1 MSDLQDKTTELDSK
15 KESDE
20 ISEKSD
26 NVSVIDTELKMEMC
40 CKMQKAYLNLGE
52 RILKTMICIV

>member
-40 CKMQKAYLNLGE
+40 CKM
-52 RILKTMICIV
+52 